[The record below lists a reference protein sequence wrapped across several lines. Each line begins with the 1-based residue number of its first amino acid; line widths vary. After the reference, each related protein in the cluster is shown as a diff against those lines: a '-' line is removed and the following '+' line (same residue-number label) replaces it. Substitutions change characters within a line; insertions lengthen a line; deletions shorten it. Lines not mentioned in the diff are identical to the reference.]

1 LDKILKGKAIKLTEE
16 DIETL
21 EDVLIEVRQAIEM
34 CNIYSDILS
43 GTMDAF
49 ASMISNNL
57 NVIMKT
63 LTIITILMTIPTMV
77 FSYYGMN
84 MEPLTHLPFNN
95 VAWFPLLL
103 AVTILLIF
111 VLYFKRYHFRK

>member
-1 LDKILKGKAIKLTEE
+1 MSE
-16 DIETL
+16 DDMEML
-21 EDVLIEVRQAIEM
+21 EDVMIEVRQAIEM
-34 CNIYSDILS
+34 STIYSNILS

-57 NVIMKT
+57 NVIMKA

-84 MEPLTHLPFNN
+84 MEPLDLLPFNHIG
-95 VAWFPLLL
+95 WFPLFL
-103 AVTILLIF
+103 AITILVIF
-111 VLYFKRYHFRK
+111 SIFFKRHNFSR